1 MTGGNMEL
9 IRKHKN
15 KILTAMAVAIVMVM
29 VLLPFSSGIGQ
40 SSSPM
45 TASIQASPQV
55 SAAIS
60 TGPVALS
67 TGINVS
73 SIFSSIW
80 GLITGFA
87 KGILNDVETLIGT
100 IFSGFGNAVSVMFAN
115 WANSLYGLGIWAPV
129 IFVIVL
135 ALAGFMLYFFLDTYG
150 IERDFLHGE
159 EDI

>member
-1 MTGGNMEL
+1 MEL

-29 VLLPFSSGIGQ
+29 VLLPFSSGVGQ
-40 SSSPM
+40 SSSSM
-45 TASIQASPQV
+45 TASFQV
-55 SAAIS
+55 SPAIS
-60 TGPVALS
+60 TGTVALS

-87 KGILNDVETLIGT
+87 KGILNDVEALIGT

>member
-1 MTGGNMEL
+1 MSEISMEL
-9 IRKHKN
+9 IRRHRG
-15 KILTAMAVAIVMVM
+15 KIMAALVVTLFMIMI
-29 VLLPFSSGIGQ
+29 LFPFSANTIQSVPAVSG
-40 SSSPM
+40 SV
-45 TASIQASPQV
+45 QV
-55 SAAIS
+55 SPAIS
-60 TGPVALS
+60 TAPVTFS
-67 TGINVS
+67 SGINVS

-87 KGILNDVETLIGT
+87 KGILNDVEALIGT